1 MKFSNEP
8 TLWRPSVVAPSEK
21 NCEDAVEWIKTFQ
34 AYGNACTVEALQVSL
49 LTGFISVSLKV
60 VRIYCCNVQSSGI
73 GNESVISL
81 HIKQI
86 GSRLDLNLFEAVDRL
101 PVASCIWFAH
111 FLSLCKKAEGDRCMY
126 QKVHEEY
133 KKYLNFEIYVA
144 IVQFFN

>member
-8 TLWRPSVVAPSEK
+8 TLWRPSVVAPSEE

-86 GSRLDLNLFEAVDRL
+86 GSRLDFDLFEAVDRL
-101 PVASCIWFAH
+101 PRLHLFGLLIFFLFVKKLRVIGACI
-111 FLSLCKKAEGDRCMY
+111 R
-126 QKVHEEY
+126 KVM
-133 KKYLNFEIYVA
+133 KNTKSS
-144 IVQFFN
+144 